1 MARITKM
8 IEVVAR
14 SGKSWED
21 ALRCALDEANKS
33 VLQIRSINAREFNVL
48 VADGKITEYEV
59 TARISFEVE
68 RE

>member
-1 MARITKM
+1 M

-14 SGKSWED
+14 SEKSWED
-21 ALRCALDEANKS
+21 ALRCALDEASKS

-48 VADGKITEYEV
+48 VADGKITEYEI